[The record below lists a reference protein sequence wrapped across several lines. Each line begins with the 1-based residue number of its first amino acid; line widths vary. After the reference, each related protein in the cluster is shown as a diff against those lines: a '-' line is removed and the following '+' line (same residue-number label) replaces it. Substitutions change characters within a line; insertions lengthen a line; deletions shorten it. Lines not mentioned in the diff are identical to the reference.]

1 MSRSKLKKSLN
12 KRELLFGGWISYD
25 HPSIAET
32 FALTGFDF
40 ISIDM
45 EHAPISLSSA
55 QRIISI
61 SQAYQIP
68 CLPRP
73 VSHSNDFF
81 KPLLDSGSDGLIV
94 QMVETSE
101 EVENISKYMKY
112 PPIGNR
118 TYGVNRAHSYGLN
131 FKDYVNN
138 WNAESILIV
147 QIESEQGVNNIQ
159 SIVSNPNVDGVMI
172 GPYDLSGSLGV
183 PGETSHPNVIN
194 ASKKVIEICKKYNKS
209 CGTQISNP
217 DLKNINEA
225 IDEGYTF
232 IILSSDLFVLSNWA
246 QNMKKT
252 IRNFK

>member
-1 MSRSKLKKSLN
+1 MTRSKLKKSLN

-81 KPLLDSGSDGLIV
+81 KPLLDSGADGLIV
-94 QMVETSE
+94 QMVETSY
-101 EVENISKYMKY
+101 EVNKISNYIKY

-118 TYGVNRAHSYGLN
+118 TYGVNRAHSFGLN
-131 FKDYVNN
+131 FKQYITN
-138 WNAESILIV
+138 WNEESILIV
-147 QIESEQGVNNIQ
+147 QIESKEGVANIE
-159 SIVSNPNVDGVMI
+159 SIVSDPNVDGVMI

-183 PGETSHPNVIN
+183 PGETNHPDVIY
-194 ASKKVIEICKKYNKS
+194 ASKKVIEMCKKYNKS
-209 CGTQISNP
+209 CGTQLSNP
-217 DLKNINEA
+217 DHENINNA
-225 IDEGYTF
+225 INEGFTF

-246 QNMKKT
+246 QSMKKT

>member
-1 MSRSKLKKSLN
+1 
-12 KRELLFGGWISYD
+12 
-25 HPSIAET
+25 
-32 FALTGFDF
+32 
-40 ISIDM
+40 
-45 EHAPISLSSA
+45 
-55 QRIISI
+55 
-61 SQAYQIP
+61 
-68 CLPRP
+68 
-73 VSHSNDFF
+73 
-81 KPLLDSGSDGLIV
+81 
-94 QMVETSE
+94 
-101 EVENISKYMKY
+101 
-112 PPIGNR
+112 
-118 TYGVNRAHSYGLN
+118 
-131 FKDYVNN
+131 
-138 WNAESILIV
+138 
-147 QIESEQGVNNIQ
+147 
-159 SIVSNPNVDGVMI
+159 MI